1 MDEKP
6 LDRFPDFLRTD
17 IAEAIRIL
25 SGFGAQRIYLF
36 GSSVTSAAEDEIH
49 DLDIAVMGLPE
60 SRFFRAY
67 GALAMTL
74 IHPFDLVDLNSDT
87 AFVRV
92 LKESGQLERVA

>member
-36 GSSVTSAAEDEIH
+36 GSSVTSAAK
-49 DLDIAVMGLPE
+49 
-60 SRFFRAY
+60 
-67 GALAMTL
+67 
-74 IHPFDLVDLNSDT
+74 NDT

-92 LKESGQLERVA
+92 LKESG